1 MGRDVWAAATAGLF
15 AAALAAGCARRV
27 EQPIAFNHRLHV
39 YNNVPCEVCHPT
51 AAVGQGA
58 GLPSARTCRRCHEDV
73 LYESP
78 EKAKIR
84 LALAGGGDL
93 AWVPVYALRPYV
105 YFSHR
110 RHVTLGKISCRACH
124 GDVEQQSTPFDAASS
139 PFAGRAGMRACIT
152 CHEESHS
159 PYAGVDCVNC
169 HR

>member
-1 MGRDVWAAATAGLF
+1 MILVV
-15 AAALAAGCARRV
+15 ALAPTGCARHPV
-27 EQPIAFNHRLHV
+27 QPIAFNHRLHA
-39 YNNVPCEVCHPT
+39 YNDVPCQVCHPT
-51 AAVGQGA
+51 AASGQGA
-58 GLPSARTCRRCHEDV
+58 TLPTVRVCRRCHEDI

-84 LALAGGGDL
+84 MAAESGRPL
-93 AWVPVYALRPYV
+93 AWVPVYALRPFV

-110 RHVTLGKISCRACH
+110 RHVTFGRIACGSCH
-124 GDVEQQSTPFDAASS
+124 GDVEMRSTPFQPGSRPLGGPD
-139 PFAGRAGMRACIT
+139 GMAACIK

>member
-1 MGRDVWAAATAGLF
+1 MWRRSWWLVILGGL
-15 AAALAAGCARRV
+15 ASVGCARPSR
-27 EQPIAFNHRLHV
+27 QPIAFNHRLHA
-39 YNNVPCEVCHPT
+39 YNNVPCLVCHAT
-51 AAVGQGA
+51 AASGQGA
-58 GLPSARTCRRCHEDV
+58 SMPGVVVCRHCHEDV

-84 LALAGGGDL
+84 LAAASGQDL
-93 AWVPVYALRPYV
+93 HWLPAYALKPFV

-110 RHVTLGKISCRACH
+110 RHVTLGKIACGACH
-124 GDVEQQSTPFDAASS
+124 GDVEMQSLPFRPGLR
-139 PFAGRAGMRACIT
+139 PFGGRKGMAACIT